1 MSKVLLLRE
10 PSQGVPDRY
19 QTTLTSSGYR
29 TICVPVLE
37 TVHTN
42 LNALK
47 DIIREPKA
55 FRGVIITSRRVCD
68 AWKLALADLA
78 ESPHEDREGVAR
90 WSTVPFYVVGQATAS
105 ALKELESLY
114 AGIGFCRLDI
124 RGESSGTA
132 EQLGHF
138 ILNDRTSRSGQLLYL
153 TGDKNRDTL
162 PNILPGGGIELHPLR
177 VYETQGSSTFEQE
190 LLVALES
197 FPKDYSAW
205 WIVYFAPSAAE
216 FVTPILRRHFDFSLS
231 EKTGRKMKIASIGP
245 TTATFLRE
253 VLELQVDA
261 VASKP
266 TPEELV
272 SSIVAFDRS
281 HEL

>member
-1 MSKVLLLRE
+1 MR
-10 PSQGVPDRY
+10 
-19 QTTLTSSGYR
+19 LT
-29 TICVPVLE
+29 
-37 TVHTN
+37 
-42 LNALK
+42 A
-47 DIIREPKA
+47 A
-55 FRGVIITSRRVCD
+55 SRRSVE
-68 AWKLALADLA
+68 A
-78 ESPHEDREGVAR
+78 SSYPAR

-105 ALKELESLY
+105 ALKGLENLY

-124 RGESSGTA
+124 RGASSGTA
-132 EQLGHF
+132 EQLAHF
-138 ILNDRTSRSGQLLYL
+138 ILNDPTSRSGQLLYL

-162 PNILPGGGIELHPLR
+162 PNILSGGGIELHPLR

-197 FPKDYSAW
+197 FPKGECVSFLSPCIMLTILSDFSAW

-216 FVTPILRRHFDFSLS
+216 FVTPILRRHFDFSMS
-231 EKTGRKMKIASIGP
+231 EENGRKMKIASIGP

-253 VLELQVDA
+253 GLELQVDA

-272 SSIVAFDRS
+272 SSIVAFDRP
-281 HEL
+281 